1 VDVDA
6 GGAHYFQVPGLLQR
20 HGTVDQTYYALYL
33 VVGILLPLA
42 VLAYS
47 NFFLIR
53 AVRNSRRMRRQFHTY
68 RRRLLLLLQ
77 TSKKTYKNVKVPNG
91 VYLEEERLFECVRVW
106 FL

>member
-53 AVRNSRRMRRQFHTY
+53 AVRNSRRMRRQSTPIVAVYYYCFKLP
-68 RRRLLLLLQ
+68 RRPI
-77 TSKKTYKNVKVPNG
+77 KT
-91 VYLEEERLFECVRVW
+91 
-106 FL
+106 